1 MSKLLIDAF
10 DEFGNQWA
18 LVAAGTMADHNAM
31 TVS

>member
-18 LVAAGTMADHNAM
+18 LVAAGTEIGRAH
-31 TVS
+31 V